1 MRQRGDYNVRGTAA
15 VLDDYSY
22 TYSSLEPLVA
32 GATWY
37 TVHPSTIQAT
47 ESEVRGSVSRGK
59 TPYEQG
65 LPHYTCHKQSNAFLM
80 LRRRSAVSPSNVDPL
95 RSTTLRG
102 VRSARRSRGNS
113 SALNRKSCH
122 APVSVML
129 EKRGGCCRTD
139 GPRWVRSCQ
148 MLHTI
153 AAINAAW
160 CRSLR

>member
-1 MRQRGDYNVRGTAA
+1 MR
-15 VLDDYSY
+15 
-22 TYSSLEPLVA
+22 
-32 GATWY
+32 
-37 TVHPSTIQAT
+37 
-47 ESEVRGSVSRGK
+47 
-59 TPYEQG
+59 
-65 LPHYTCHKQSNAFLM
+65 
-80 LRRRSAVSPSNVDPL
+80 RRRSAVSPSNVDPL

-139 GPRWVRSCQ
+139 GPRRVRSGQ

-153 AAINAAW
+153 AAINAA
-160 CRSLR
+160 CCCSLRSTSSPRASCSASCPQFIANCNKRCLTGAERTIPTVHLHISHVTPARHAQGALSILRALVACALVAQIAVFVLFGVL